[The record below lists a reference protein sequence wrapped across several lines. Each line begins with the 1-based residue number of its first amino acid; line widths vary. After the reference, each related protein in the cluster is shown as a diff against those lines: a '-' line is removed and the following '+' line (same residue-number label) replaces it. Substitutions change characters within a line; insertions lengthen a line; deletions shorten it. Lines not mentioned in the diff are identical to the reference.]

1 MVVHV
6 VVHVVADRYRVERRW
21 SGASTRQWTS
31 TRAGPPP
38 PASLPALRG
47 VPAPDVTPLALALVA
62 PLPFRRFDTAAA
74 AAVAATA
81 APCWSLVSAVEFS
94 RVYVLCSSF
103 TRTHDAGWVQ
113 KQSRRWSL
121 ALRPE
126 HHPRSD
132 QSGHVYRAANL
143 QDSRT
148 TLSEDPRTRSA
159 ARSAA
164 GTFSGHRQRSR
175 RICHQKCGCRVS
187 PSTSGS
193 LRSTRDRKDCGAY
206 LSSYIPPVKPR
217 SARHREGLQRNSYY
231 IVNESAAQPSRS

>member
-143 QDSRT
+143 QD
-148 TLSEDPRTRSA
+148 TLSEGPARAAQHVAQVGPSAVTASAVGGSATRSVVAESLRRPA
-159 ARSAA
+159 AR
-164 GTFSGHRQRSR
+164 
-175 RICHQKCGCRVS
+175 
-187 PSTSGS
+187 
-193 LRSTRDRKDCGAY
+193 
-206 LSSYIPPVKPR
+206 
-217 SARHREGLQRNSYY
+217 
-231 IVNESAAQPSRS
+231 

>member
-1 MVVHV
+1 MVRCKHPTVDKHTCRPTSSSIPTGPSRRSS
-6 VVHVVADRYRVERRW
+6 AGRY
-21 SGASTRQWTS
+21 
-31 TRAGPPP
+31 PPC
-38 PASLPALRG
+38 ASL
-47 VPAPDVTPLALALVA
+47 VD

-143 QDSRT
+143 QD
-148 TLSEDPRTRSA
+148 TLSEGPAHAQRSTA

-164 GTFSGHRQRSR
+164 GTFSRFSGHRHSAVGGSATRS
-175 RICHQKCGCRVS
+175 VVAE
-187 PSTSGS
+187 S
-193 LRSTRDRKDCGAY
+193 LRRPA
-206 LSSYIPPVKPR
+206 
-217 SARHREGLQRNSYY
+217 AR
-231 IVNESAAQPSRS
+231 